1 MKKSIIL
8 LGASGLIGNE
18 VLRICLE
25 NKDIDSIKIFVRKS
39 LGLQNSKLK
48 EILTDFKDIDI
59 LKEEIQGTTLIC
71 CLGTTRKK
79 TPNLEDYRNIDYGIT
94 LKVAAIAKQHGISEV
109 HLISAVG
116 ADSKSRI
123 FYNRLKGET
132 ERDLLNLNFEKTAIY
147 RPSLLIGE
155 RKEFRFGEK
164 IAQKLAPI
172 FDFFLSRTNKYRSIS
187 YQKVAQALVKNI
199 FKEKNKS
206 EILEYSKMQSL
217 LSYTNNVG

>member
-1 MKKSIIL
+1 MQKSIIL

-18 VLRICLE
+18 VLRLCLE
-25 NKDIDSIKIFVRKS
+25 NKNISEVKILVRKS
-39 LGLQNSKLK
+39 LGIENSKLT
-48 EILTDFKDIDI
+48 EIITDLKDFDI
-59 LKEEIQGTTLIC
+59 LADKIQGNTLVC

-94 LKVAAIAKQHGISEV
+94 LKIATIAKQNGVEEV

-132 ERDLLNLNFEKTAIY
+132 EMHLCKLDFKFTTIY
-147 RPSLLIGE
+147 RPSLLIGP
-155 RKEFRFGEK
+155 RHEFRMGEL

-172 FDFFLSRTNKYRSIS
+172 FDFFLSKTNKFHSIS
-187 YQKVAQALVKNI
+187 YKKVANALVKNI
-199 FKEKNKS
+199 FKEKNKT
-206 EILEYSKMQSL
+206 EILEYSAIQSL
-217 LSYTNNVG
+217 LSDTNNVG

>member
-1 MKKSIIL
+1 MKTSIIL

-18 VLRICLE
+18 VLRLCLE
-25 NKDIDSIKIFVRKS
+25 NKNISEVKILVRKS
-39 LGLQNSKLK
+39 LGIENSKLT
-48 EILTDFKDIDI
+48 EIITDFKDFDT
-59 LKEEIQGTTLIC
+59 LVDKIQGNTLVC

-94 LKVAAIAKQHGISEV
+94 LKVAEIAKQHGIFEV

-116 ADSKSRI
+116 ADAKSRI
-123 FYNRLKGET
+123 FYNKLKAET
-132 ERDLLNLNFEKTAIY
+132 EIDLLNLNFEKTAIY

-164 IAQKLAPI
+164 IAQILAPI
-172 FDFFLSRTNKYRSIS
+172 FDFFLSKTNKYRSIS

-217 LSYTNNVG
+217 LSDTNNVG

>member
-8 LGASGLIGNE
+8 LGASGLIGNK

-25 NKDIDSIKIFVRKS
+25 NNDINAIIIFVRKS
-39 LGLQNSKLK
+39 LGIHNPKLK
-48 EILTDFKDIDI
+48 EIITDFKDFDI
-59 LKEEIQGTTLIC
+59 LKDGIQGTTLIC

-79 TPNLEDYRNIDYGIT
+79 TPSLEDYRNIDYGIT
-94 LKVAAIAKQHGISEV
+94 LKFAELAKQNGISEV

-116 ADSKSRI
+116 ADSKSKI

-132 ERDLLNLNFEKTAIY
+132 ERDLLNLNFENTAIY
-147 RPSLLIGE
+147 RPSLLIGS
-155 RKEFRFGEK
+155 RYEFRLGELL
-164 IAQKLAPI
+164 AQKLAPI
-172 FDFFLSRTNKYRSIS
+172 FDFFLSRTNKYHSIS

-206 EILEYSKMQSL
+206 EILEYSEMQSL
-217 LSYTNNVG
+217 LFDTNNIW